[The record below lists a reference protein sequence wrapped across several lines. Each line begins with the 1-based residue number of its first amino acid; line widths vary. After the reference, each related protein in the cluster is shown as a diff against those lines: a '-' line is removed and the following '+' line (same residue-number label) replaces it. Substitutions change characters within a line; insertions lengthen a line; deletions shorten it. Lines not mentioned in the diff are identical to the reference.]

1 MMKDFPF
8 DPYDFFGYLATGLLI
23 LFGLQQVI
31 GIPEIAGRDLKAL
44 DLTVVTLAAYVAGQI
59 TATPAKFF
67 LEDFLA
73 RQLLRSPSV
82 NLMQKRRSVIW
93 GVLFPEYFSSLPV
106 TVQDKILAKASTEGL
121 RKTTGEDLFLHIRF
135 RDYIRSDDKLMA
147 RLGGFLN
154 KYGFS
159 RNLSFACLAAAV
171 AILIVK
177 PFNIDDPIVRY
188 AMLGVATGVLLF
200 YRFLKFYRQYS
211 YELFNAYAGKP

>member
-1 MMKDFPF
+1 MKDFPF

-31 GIPEIAGRDLKAL
+31 GIPEIAGRDLKTL
-44 DLTVVTLAAYVAGQI
+44 DLAVVALAAYVAGQI
-59 TATPAKFF
+59 TATPAKSF

-73 RQLLRSPSV
+73 RRLLRSPSV
-82 NLMQKRRSVIW
+82 NLMQVRRSGFW
-93 GVLFPEYFSSLPV
+93 FLFPEYFSPLPA
-106 TVQDKILAKASTEGL
+106 TVQHKILAKASAEGL
-121 RKTTGEDLFLHIRF
+121 TQTTGEDLFLHIRF
-135 RDYIRSDDKLMA
+135 RDSIRGDDKLIV

-159 RNLSFACLAAAV
+159 RNLSFACLTAAA

-177 PFNIDDPIVRY
+177 PFNTDDPIVRY

>member
-23 LFGLQQVI
+23 LFGLQQLI
-31 GIPEIAGRDLKAL
+31 GIPEIAGRDLKTL
-44 DLTVVTLAAYVAGQI
+44 DLTVITLAAYVIGQI
-59 TATPAKFF
+59 TATPAKTL
-67 LEDFLA
+67 LEDILVSQF
-73 RQLLRSPSV
+73 LRSPSV
-82 NLMQKRRSVIW
+82 NLMQKSRSVMW
-93 GVLFPEYFSSLPV
+93 GILFPGYFSPLPV
-106 TVQDKILAKASTEGL
+106 TVQDKILAKAGNEGL
-121 RKTTGEDLFLHIRF
+121 AEMTGEDLFLHIRF
-135 RDYIRSDDKLMA
+135 RDYIRTDDKLMA

-159 RNLSFACLAAAV
+159 RNLSFACLTAGV

-177 PFNIDDPIVRY
+177 PFNIDDPILRY
-188 AMLGVATGVLLF
+188 AMLSITIGVLLF